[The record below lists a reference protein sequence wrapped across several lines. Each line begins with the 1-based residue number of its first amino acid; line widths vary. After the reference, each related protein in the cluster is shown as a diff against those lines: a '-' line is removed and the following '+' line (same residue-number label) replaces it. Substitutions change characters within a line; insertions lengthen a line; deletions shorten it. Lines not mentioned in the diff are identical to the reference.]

1 MATCFCI
8 IVSFRPDVARLTE
21 LCSSLVAEGAAVVV
35 VDNTETPSFDPARMP
50 EGCTLIQ
57 LGYNSGI
64 AHAQNVGVRAA
75 LEARAEIVLFF
86 DQDSKVEAGFVASLV
101 SALDPSVAEVVA
113 PLCVDEATG
122 MPLAAE
128 DLGRFG
134 WSKDVY
140 RPEAKT
146 RYPVD
151 ISISSGMA
159 VTRRAVESVGPFDE
173 DYFIDFV
180 DSDWCLRCREK
191 RVPIYVVPGVVMQ
204 HTIGSRH
211 FNVGPLGISVH
222 GPRRC
227 YYQIRNC
234 FLLFR
239 KPHIPFLYSLKQL
252 LGTLASRAVL
262 TLFVDGRLAY
272 LKAYLSGIRD
282 GFMGRTG
289 AGPA

>member
-1 MATCFCI
+1 MASCCCI
-8 IVSFRPDVARLTE
+8 IVSYRSDVARLAE
-21 LCSSLVAEGAAVVV
+21 LCRSLVAGGAAVIVI
-35 VDNTETPSFDPARMP
+35 DNTEKPSFEPSRMP

-75 LEARAEIVLFF
+75 LEAGAEILLFF
-86 DQDSKVEAGFVASLV
+86 DQDSKVETGFAASLI
-101 SALDPSVAEVVA
+101 SSLDPSVAEVVS

-128 DLGRFG
+128 HLGRFG
-134 WSKDVY
+134 WSKGVY
-140 RPEAKT
+140 RSEART
-146 RYPVD
+146 RYTVD

-173 DYFIDFV
+173 EYFIDFV
-180 DSDWCLRCREK
+180 DTDWCLRCREK
-191 RVPIYVVPGVVMQ
+191 RVPIYVDPCVVMK

-211 FNVGPLGISVH
+211 FNVGPLGIAVH

-239 KPHIPFLYSLKQL
+239 KRHVPFLYSLKQL
-252 LGTLASRAVL
+252 LGTLASRAIL
-262 TLFVDGRLAY
+262 MLFVEGRLAY
-272 LKAYLSGIRD
+272 LKAYFSGIRD
-282 GFMGRTG
+282 GLMGRTG
-289 AGPA
+289 AGPS